1 MNKKVLSFN
10 KFNEQVD
17 ILAGSTES
25 PTPDPA
31 SDTPGTQ
38 RPESEREAKSRI
50 ATSIGSCEFSS
61 CEKHLGS
68 KCT

>member
-17 ILAGSTES
+17 VLAGSTGS

-31 SDTPGTQ
+31 SNTQ
-38 RPESEREAKSRI
+38 ELKDLKQK
-50 ATSIGSCEFSS
+50 
-61 CEKHLGS
+61 EKRNQELQHQ
-68 KCT
+68 